1 MPKKNSKIKAIC
13 PICFPQLC
21 LKEFV
26 LVSNYL
32 TINML
37 YIINDYLGQIG
48 QKQIGQ
54 IHFCT
59 LRFPKLIIN
68 NINILFIII
77 YIILTIRNIV
87 Y

>member
-1 MPKKNSKIKAIC
+1 
-13 PICFPQLC
+13 
-21 LKEFV
+21 
-26 LVSNYL
+26 
-32 TINML
+32 ML

-77 YIILTIRNIV
+77 YIILTIRKLFFDYEKTNLPNLLLPNLPGKEFFDIV
-87 Y
+87 II

>member
-1 MPKKNSKIKAIC
+1 
-13 PICFPQLC
+13 
-21 LKEFV
+21 
-26 LVSNYL
+26 
-32 TINML
+32 ML

-77 YIILTIRNIV
+77 YIIVTIRNIV
-87 Y
+87 LTMKKSNLPNLLLPNLPRR

>member
-1 MPKKNSKIKAIC
+1 
-13 PICFPQLC
+13 
-21 LKEFV
+21 
-26 LVSNYL
+26 
-32 TINML
+32 ML

-77 YIILTIRNIV
+77 YIILTIQNIILTTKKNNLPNLLLPILPIS
-87 Y
+87 YFF